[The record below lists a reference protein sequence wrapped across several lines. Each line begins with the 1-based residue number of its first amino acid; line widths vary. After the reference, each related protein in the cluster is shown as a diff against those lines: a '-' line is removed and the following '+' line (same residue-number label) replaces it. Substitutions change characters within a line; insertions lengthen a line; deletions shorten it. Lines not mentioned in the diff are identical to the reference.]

1 VNNAIS
7 IIVEIFNRFCDS
19 NETHQVR
26 KNTMREHLQQITYTP
41 YPKHTLSLSLSPL
54 PITTFV
60 FLVMVAAAN
69 YQNPITKNRVEGK
82 SRSFR

>member
-41 YPKHTLSLSLSPL
+41 YPKHTLSLSLSLSLSPL
-54 PITTFV
+54 PITTFI
-60 FLVMVAAAN
+60 FLAMVVAAD
-69 YQNPITKNRVEGK
+69 YQDPITKDKVEG
-82 SRSFR
+82 